1 MDLATSAV
9 MVLLSCNPGAPSV
22 CKPTDMA
29 PTTFASL
36 DECHLAL
43 ADRLASA
50 PDGEVVGRCR
60 SADPS
65 ATGSLPAGYRTV
77 VVTRGKGADAVSSQ
91 YIVLH
96 KD

>member
-1 MDLATSAV
+1 MDLVTSAV
-9 MVLLSCNPGAPSV
+9 MVLLSCNAGAPSV
-22 CKPTDMA
+22 CKPIDMA
-29 PTTFASL
+29 PTIFSSL

-43 ADRLASA
+43 ADRLTGA
-50 PDGEVVGRCR
+50 PDGEMVGRCR
-60 SADPS
+60 SVDPS
-65 ATGSLPAGYRTV
+65 ATASLPAGYRTV

>member
-9 MVLLSCNPGAPSV
+9 MVLLSCNPGVPSV
-22 CKPTDMA
+22 CKPVEMA
-29 PTTFASL
+29 PTSFASL

-43 ADRLASA
+43 ADRLAGA
-50 PDGEVVGRCR
+50 PDGEMVGQCR
-60 SADPS
+60 WVDPS
-65 ATGSLPAGYRTV
+65 ATASLPAGYRTV
-77 VVTRGKGADAVSSQ
+77 VVTRGKGADAVSSR

>member
-22 CKPTDMA
+22 CKPIDMA
-29 PTTFASL
+29 PTIFSSL

-43 ADRLASA
+43 ADRLAGA
-50 PDGEVVGRCR
+50 PDGEMVGRCR
-60 SADPS
+60 SVDPS
-65 ATGSLPAGYRTV
+65 ATGSPPAGYRTV